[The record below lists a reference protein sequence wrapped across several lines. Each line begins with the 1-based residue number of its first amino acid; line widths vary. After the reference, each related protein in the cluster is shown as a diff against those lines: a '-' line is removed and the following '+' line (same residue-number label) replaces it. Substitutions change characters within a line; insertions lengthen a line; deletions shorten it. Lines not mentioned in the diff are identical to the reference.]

1 MMPAVDNNTSTS
13 APADKPWETLEAEV
27 LDALSAARLAP
38 GDVATALAMRA
49 SLYKGKTYQP
59 PGNNARPRQTKEG
72 ASAVNDAIQWLQKC
86 EAACPLAEAGVGLKL
101 AAEDHAVDVGGAGVA
116 SHRGGDDSRPEDRAT
131 RYGKWKGAVG
141 ECLWYGR
148 ATTGALVVE
157 DLIVDDGVRD
167 RGHRICV
174 FDQRWKAAAVRAG
187 AHATFGT
194 VVCIEF
200 CVGYDDD
207 SDAIAARQEK
217 GPPPRVARTDVATQ
231 WDIGTCRGCAKII
244 RGGAVVEVPKLGKY
258 H

>member
-13 APADKPWETLEAEV
+13 APADKPLEALEAEV
-27 LDALSAARLAP
+27 LDTLSTARLAP
-38 GDVATALAMRA
+38 SNVATRLATRA
-49 SLYKGKTYQP
+49 SQYKGKTYQP

-148 ATTGALVVE
+148 ATTGAQIVE

-167 RGHRICV
+167 CV
-174 FDQRWKAAAVRAG
+174 ETDQ
-187 AHATFGT
+187 
-194 VVCIEF
+194 
-200 CVGYDDD
+200 CVGCT
-207 SDAIAARQEK
+207 R
-217 GPPPRVARTDVATQ
+217 
-231 WDIGTCRGCAKII
+231 
-244 RGGAVVEVPKLGKY
+244 
-258 H
+258 